1 MHFQDYLGW
10 YNTYYEKFRKPDHGG
25 DKETINDDIIFEI
38 ELVRHDQINIH
49 YILQL
54 VQRYHDS
61 NCEDKEIVVQIR
73 KQIDASPDMRDKR
86 ELIERFIEQMTP
98 EKGADIGEEWNEYIE
113 QEKRKQLDVII
124 AEEHLKPKETA
135 AFMQR
140 AFVDGYVTETGTGIA
155 RILPPSNPFLPES
168 ATQKQTVIEK
178 LKEYL
183 RKFLGTTEETY
194 SPSKKVKFYTEED
207 NTSYLMA
214 ADKEGEIK
222 L

>member
-1 MHFQDYLGW
+1 
-10 YNTYYEKFRKPDHGG
+10 
-25 DKETINDDIIFEI
+25 
-38 ELVRHDQINIH
+38 
-49 YILQL
+49 
-54 VQRYHDS
+54 
-61 NCEDKEIVVQIR
+61 
-73 KQIDASPDMRDKR
+73 
-86 ELIERFIEQMTP
+86 
-98 EKGADIGEEWNEYIE
+98 
-113 QEKRKQLDVII
+113 
-124 AEEHLKPKETA
+124 
-135 AFMQR
+135 MQR